1 MKFGLVNQG
10 VNRVLPAEIKCLK
23 CVHCTIEQTGVISC
37 AAYQG
42 QVPKGIV
49 MAGPSGNCGELVYR
63 RLRGQALEQREGFL
77 KKRAALG

>member
-1 MKFGLVNQG
+1 M
-10 VNRVLPAEIKCLK
+10 LPAEIKCLK

-49 MAGPSGNCGELVYR
+49 IGGPSDKCGELAYR
-63 RLRGQALEQREGFL
+63 RLRGQALEQREWFL
-77 KKRAALG
+77 KKRDAGG